1 MTQTQPNKSSPSVGT
16 AAAQAA
22 AGHATTNK
30 SAETKPVDAKAA
42 ATGTGTS
49 TGATTDEQAPT
60 DKKRASKKRVF
71 VAVGEVY
78 EFETVNQAE
87 KFLNGPEAPTG
98 EYAVLRG
105 TRTRTSKRV
114 SLR

>member
-22 AGHATTNK
+22 AGHVTTNK
-30 SAETKPVDAKAA
+30 SAETKPVDAKPA
-42 ATGTGTS
+42 ATG